1 MPWDALH
8 SPGLLC
14 FAIALGFLGLGALHM
29 HDWRADEVSFS
40 LQTPFLALEG
50 TLRDIEPKELAAG
63 NIVAAQWVVPA
74 AFSAMA
80 LVMGMWCA
88 RNMALR

>member
-8 SPGLLC
+8 SHGLLC

-50 TLRDIEPKELAAG
+50 TLRDRAKGA
-63 NIVAAQWVVPA
+63 
-74 AFSAMA
+74 
-80 LVMGMWCA
+80 C
-88 RNMALR
+88 LRQHRGRAVGCPGRV